1 MPRAIQQSPPR
12 HTNSKNKAT
21 EKSPSKKSPAHNKLP
36 PSQNNNKGAPN
47 VKVAAKTT
55 TARITKDGTILP
67 ATKATLLPDGTYAR
81 PRGQAKK
88 GCKWDKVRGVWVS
101 DCTIQANDKQQQ
113 KKSNPATIDKTT
125 SPSKESTGNS
135 SKKHADADNQVD
147 DAPVNRKSNYIG
159 VKRNRKGV
167 KWSSSIAL
175 NKKCTHLGSF
185 TLETDAALAYDEA
198 KLIKEERQVNFK
210 TLNEYKKAKEIEL
223 NMLGLSNDDAMTQ
236 TEIQSKVLIIATSN
250 KKQQQQEEQQQK
262 KKKRSHPP
270 TIDNTMAPA
279 KKKANKNV
287 SNSRNKSSNYIGVC
301 RSRRDGDMWRSR
313 ITFNKQQA
321 ELGEYTLE
329 TDAALAF
336 DEAAKLIKEVRV
348 RDAQINFKTLNE
360 YTRAKEDEINK
371 LGLSID
377 DALSQ
382 AAIQSKVSIAIV
394 TSDKQ
399 LGSTKTHAKSM
410 KEEDSSS
417 RHTNKKAAHTKQPPL
432 SKQSAKSTTKQPASS
447 KQSITQQKKK
457 EMSTEPLQLFSF
469 DAYKTNNDSLLSER
483 PKRKIKSIS
492 RFDPALKE
500 KKGAVKI
507 GYGFACPEC
516 GNNCTYDSRQCNE
529 CHLECCY
536 EAGVG
541 VVILQDR
548 RIDYNAFSNPKMK
561 STSKVAEKKVSAT
574 QDRVNRKRF
583 VSKST
588 DDGNSNLPKTGSLN
602 GDNGSDGV
610 KNDTESASLRRR
622 KKPRLS
628 TDLPAN
634 LKVATN
640 TTLEFNVARAA
651 APNKS
656 DDSTIVSKG
665 GSYSSLTS
673 SISQPIQEKEGI
685 SKKSKARKQQVDVHS
700 TEANSKFIRDTT
712 QQLSTLQSKHDS
724 ILASMNSTE
733 KEFKATLS
741 KLDDAILQ
749 RNQDA
754 ASFSKSL
761 ASSNAKIA
769 DIKKKVA
776 SLIADRDE
784 FVKQVESRGLPLV
797 SSSALTSNYSTRI
810 DSLETRVLK
819 LETDCDAAKERVKD
833 LISTK
838 DLADIETKQKEI
850 EHLKQQLSEHRSKIT
865 TMATE
870 KAFLVEKIASTSVQ
884 ESKVRRTA
892 EEQASRILELE
903 STIASLETQKD
914 DADARVKRTAEDQA
928 SKILE
933 LESSIAL
940 LKTQKDDA
948 DKKLKRPDSEVKK
961 IVDEGGVKCGDV
973 GYKVSSF
980 TSHISFD
987 LGFGSCETQ
996 VDCVC
1001 VELLCR

>member
-1 MPRAIQQSPPR
+1 
-12 HTNSKNKAT
+12 
-21 EKSPSKKSPAHNKLP
+21 
-36 PSQNNNKGAPN
+36 
-47 VKVAAKTT
+47 
-55 TARITKDGTILP
+55 
-67 ATKATLLPDGTYAR
+67 
-81 PRGQAKK
+81 
-88 GCKWDKVRGVWVS
+88 
-101 DCTIQANDKQQQ
+101 
-113 KKSNPATIDKTT
+113 
-125 SPSKESTGNS
+125 
-135 SKKHADADNQVD
+135 
-147 DAPVNRKSNYIG
+147 
-159 VKRNRKGV
+159 
-167 KWSSSIAL
+167 
-175 NKKCTHLGSF
+175 
-185 TLETDAALAYDEA
+185 
-198 KLIKEERQVNFK
+198 
-210 TLNEYKKAKEIEL
+210 
-223 NMLGLSNDDAMTQ
+223 
-236 TEIQSKVLIIATSN
+236 
-250 KKQQQQEEQQQK
+250 
-262 KKKRSHPP
+262 
-270 TIDNTMAPA
+270 
-279 KKKANKNV
+279 
-287 SNSRNKSSNYIGVC
+287 
-301 RSRRDGDMWRSR
+301 
-313 ITFNKQQA
+313 
-321 ELGEYTLE
+321 
-329 TDAALAF
+329 
-336 DEAAKLIKEVRV
+336 
-348 RDAQINFKTLNE
+348 
-360 YTRAKEDEINK
+360 
-371 LGLSID
+371 LSID

-382 AAIQSKVSIAIV
+382 AAIQSKVFKV
-394 TSDKQ
+394 VGTSSKK
-399 LGSTKTHAKSM
+399 LSSTTSAAKSRG
-410 KEEDSSS
+410 EEDD
-417 RHTNKKAAHTKQPPL
+417 KKAHTKH
-432 SKQSAKSTTKQPASS
+432 TTKQPASS

-548 RIDYNAFSNPKMK
+548 RIDYNAISNPVK
-561 STSKVAEKKVSAT
+561 STLPKAVEKKVSAT
-574 QDRVNRKRF
+574 QDTINRKRSA
-583 VSKST
+583 SKST
-588 DDGNSNLPKTGSLN
+588 DDGNSSLPKTGSLN

-610 KNDTESASLRRR
+610 KNDTESASLRRK

-628 TDLPAN
+628 TDLPAR

-640 TTLEFNVARAA
+640 SDLEFNVAKAA

-673 SISQPIQEKEGI
+673 SISQQVQEKEGNP
-685 SKKSKARKQQVDVHS
+685 KKSKARKQQIDGQQ
-700 TEANSKFIRDTT
+700 ANSKFIRDTT

-769 DIKKKVA
+769 DIKKKFT
-776 SLIADRDE
+776 SLIADRDD
-784 FVKQVESRGLPLV
+784 FVKQVESRGLPPV
-797 SSSALTSNYSTRI
+797 SSSAFTSNYSTRI
-810 DSLETRVLK
+810 DALETRVLK
-819 LETDCDAAKERVKD
+819 LETDCDTAKERVKD

-850 EHLKQQLSEHRSKIT
+850 EHLKQQLSEHQSKIT

-914 DADARVKRTAEDQA
+914 DADARVKRTAEEQA

-948 DKKLKRPDSEVKK
+948 DKKLKRLHSEVKE
-961 IVDEGGVKCGDV
+961 IKCGDV
-973 GYKVSSF
+973 GYKVS
-980 TSHISFD
+980 IS
-987 LGFGSCETQ
+987 LI
-996 VDCVC
+996 VH
-1001 VELLCR
+1001 LL